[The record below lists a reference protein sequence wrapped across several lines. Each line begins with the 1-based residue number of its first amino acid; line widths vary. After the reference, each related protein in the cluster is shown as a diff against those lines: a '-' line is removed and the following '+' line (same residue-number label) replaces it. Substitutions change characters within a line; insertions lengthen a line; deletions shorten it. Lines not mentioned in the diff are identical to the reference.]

1 MRWIIAA
8 LLSTLLVSTSF
19 AEDANNAFALNTN
32 GFLNEGIMPVLY
44 TCDGKNVSPELDWTN
59 TPAKTQSLVLLMTD
73 ENAPQRPFY
82 HWVLYNLPASTTKL
96 AQGLTK
102 APSGSVMGLN
112 TFEKLQY
119 DGPCP
124 PKDSTHTYTI
134 TLYALDTSLK
144 LPDGSNGETVS
155 NAMKDHILGKAV
167 FVGVYSRW
175 IR

>member
-1 MRWIIAA
+1 MRWIIATLFSA
-8 LLSTLLVSTSF
+8 LFITASF
-19 AEDANNAFALNTN
+19 AENASKNITLNTN

-44 TCDGKNVSPELDWTN
+44 TCDGKNVSPELDWTDAPTN
-59 TPAKTQSLVLLMTD
+59 TKSLTLLMTD
-73 ENAPQRPFY
+73 ENAPRLPFY

-96 AQGLTK
+96 DQGLVK
-102 APSGSVMGLN
+102 APAGSVMGLN

-124 PKDSTHTYTI
+124 PKGTTHTYTI
-134 TLYALDTSLK
+134 TLYALDTVLK
-144 LPDGSNGETVS
+144 LPDGSNGETVLS
-155 NAMKDHILGKAV
+155 AMKDHILAKTT